1 MLLVWKVVEEDEI
14 DLSKNDSHEAACEDL
29 LPVCLSCDES
39 DQWSGIGNMAN
50 HG

>member
-1 MLLVWKVVEEDEI
+1 MVLVWKVLEEDEI

-29 LPVCLSCDES
+29 LPVCLSCAES

-50 HG
+50 DG